1 MRVADRRNMFSG
13 SKCVANHREEQ
24 SAGQTKML
32 WITLALI
39 AAACTSLTVIFAKIG
54 IKYVNSDFATFY
66 RTGIVVVFSLILCA
80 ISGTLN
86 AASSLTAENFVFLGL
101 SGIAT
106 GCSWLCYYKAI
117 KLGDV
122 NKVAPVD
129 KSSFVLSSLLFLIF
143 FFDETTKNGDP
154 LTLCVLLLSVA
165 LTLLGTLLMIAPQN
179 AVRKHTNGS
188 ERKALPAENGANLA
202 EGAPVE
208 EAKGEKRWLFY
219 AVASSVF
226 AAVVP
231 VFIKFGMRDVPSSLG
246 TLLRTIVVF
255 IFSGAIVAGRKEYRG
270 IGAVS
275 GKSWLFLSLSGIATG
290 GAWLCEY
297 AALGMNGVN
306 PVAVNSA
313 GKLSVLLTMLFSF
326 LVLKE

>member
-1 MRVADRRNMFSG
+1 MFSG

-80 ISGTLN
+80 ISGNLN
-86 AASSLTAENFVFLGL
+86 TASSLTAENFVFLGL

-165 LTLLGTLLMIAPQN
+165 LTLLGMLLMIAPQN
-179 AVRKHTNGS
+179 AVCKHTNGS
-188 ERKALPAENGANLA
+188 ERKALPRE
-202 EGAPVE
+202 
-208 EAKGEKRWLFY
+208 
-219 AVASSVF
+219 
-226 AAVVP
+226 
-231 VFIKFGMRDVPSSLG
+231 
-246 TLLRTIVVF
+246 
-255 IFSGAIVAGRKEYRG
+255 
-270 IGAVS
+270 
-275 GKSWLFLSLSGIATG
+275 TG
-290 GAWLCEY
+290 
-297 AALGMNGVN
+297 
-306 PVAVNSA
+306 
-313 GKLSVLLTMLFSF
+313 
-326 LVLKE
+326 

>member
-80 ISGTLN
+80 ISGNLN
-86 AASSLTAENFVFLGL
+86 TVASLTAENFVFLG
-101 SGIAT
+101 
-106 GCSWLCYYKAI
+106 
-117 KLGDV
+117 
-122 NKVAPVD
+122 
-129 KSSFVLSSLLFLIF
+129 
-143 FFDETTKNGDP
+143 
-154 LTLCVLLLSVA
+154 
-165 LTLLGTLLMIAPQN
+165 
-179 AVRKHTNGS
+179 
-188 ERKALPAENGANLA
+188 
-202 EGAPVE
+202 
-208 EAKGEKRWLFY
+208 
-219 AVASSVF
+219 
-226 AAVVP
+226 
-231 VFIKFGMRDVPSSLG
+231 
-246 TLLRTIVVF
+246 
-255 IFSGAIVAGRKEYRG
+255 
-270 IGAVS
+270 
-275 GKSWLFLSLSGIATG
+275 LSGIATG

-326 LVLKE
+326 LVLKEKFTKRTLLGLLLLVAGVVLVIAFSL

>member
-1 MRVADRRNMFSG
+1 MFSG

-143 FFDETTKNGDP
+143 
-154 LTLCVLLLSVA
+154 SS
-165 LTLLGTLLMIAPQN
+165 
-179 AVRKHTNGS
+179 TND
-188 ERKALPAENGANLA
+188 
-202 EGAPVE
+202 
-208 EAKGEKRWLFY
+208 EKRRSAHALRVVAFRCAY
-219 AVASSVF
+219 AFRYASDD
-226 AAVVP
+226 
-231 VFIKFGMRDVPSSLG
+231 R
-246 TLLRTIVVF
+246 
-255 IFSGAIVAGRKEYRG
+255 
-270 IGAVS
+270 
-275 GKSWLFLSLSGIATG
+275 
-290 GAWLCEY
+290 
-297 AALGMNGVN
+297 
-306 PVAVNSA
+306 SA
-313 GKLSVLLTMLFSF
+313 KRRA
-326 LVLKE
+326 